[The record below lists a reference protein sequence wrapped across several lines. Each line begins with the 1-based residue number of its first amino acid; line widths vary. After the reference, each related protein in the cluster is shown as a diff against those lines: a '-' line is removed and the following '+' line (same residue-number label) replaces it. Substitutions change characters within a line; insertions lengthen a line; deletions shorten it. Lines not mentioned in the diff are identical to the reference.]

1 MRHTASRPEPAK
13 AKRSKPMQA
22 RSPVGSGPI
31 IAKSEVI
38 RIALLFWALLL
49 MSFVVQ
55 VGLAK

>member
-1 MRHTASRPEPAK
+1 MRHTASRSEPAK
-13 AKRSKPMQA
+13 AERGMGQQA

-31 IAKSEVI
+31 IAKSDVI

-55 VGLAK
+55 VGLA